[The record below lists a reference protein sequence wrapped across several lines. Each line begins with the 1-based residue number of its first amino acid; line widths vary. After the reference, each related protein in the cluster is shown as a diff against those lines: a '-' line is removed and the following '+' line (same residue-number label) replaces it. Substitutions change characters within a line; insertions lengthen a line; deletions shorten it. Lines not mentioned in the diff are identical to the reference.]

1 MELLEHSRLGLSY
14 QRVTELSRLAVLLQ
28 LRKPGREAAPLV
40 PQVLLHLAYCIA
52 SCILAE
58 EAVRADTRGLSWKR
72 LEVKC
77 PQQG

>member
-28 LRKPGREAAPLV
+28 LRKPGREAAPPLV

-52 SCILAE
+52 SCSLAE
-58 EAVRADTRGLSWKR
+58 EAVRADTRGLS
-72 LEVKC
+72 
-77 PQQG
+77 